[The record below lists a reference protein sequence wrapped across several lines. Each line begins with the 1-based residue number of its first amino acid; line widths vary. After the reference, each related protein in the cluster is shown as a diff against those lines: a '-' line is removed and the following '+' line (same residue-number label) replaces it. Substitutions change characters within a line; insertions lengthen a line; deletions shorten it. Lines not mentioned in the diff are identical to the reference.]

1 MGTFCNVERNVVKIA
16 TEKKVLKKVRFDE
29 TVKKRD
35 FLEHNNLLNPF
46 EEKKDKKCK
55 KIIKTVAKQI

>member
-1 MGTFCNVERNVVKIA
+1 MKIA

-35 FLEHNNLLNPF
+35 FVEHNNLLNPF